1 MERIKPQSYFVIG
14 TDTNVGKT
22 FVTSRMI
29 RHFAQQGLKTIGM
42 KPVASGC
49 ELDQN
54 GQFMNEDVIAL
65 TSASNVNAPLDDVNP
80 YRFQPAIAPHI
91 AAQQIGVNV
100 NLNTIQ
106 QAYER
111 LSELGDIVIVEGA
124 GGFLVPI
131 NDTQSLADLVV
142 KLNLPTILVVGMRLG
157 CINHALLTVES
168 IKAKGLKLTGWI
180 ANEIDPNMQCY
191 QENLQTLTRLIEAP
205 LLMQMPWQTTMKI
218 T

>member
-1 MERIKPQSYFVIG
+1 MELIKPQSYFVIG

-29 RHFAQQGLKTIGM
+29 THFAQQGLKTIGM

-49 ELDQN
+49 ELDQD

-65 TSASNVNAPLDDVNP
+65 TSSSNVNAPLDDINP
-80 YRFQPAIAPHI
+80 YRFRPAIAPHI

-111 LSELGDIVIVEGA
+111 LSQLSDIVMVEGA

-131 NDTQSLADLVV
+131 NETQSLADLVV
-142 KLNLPTILVVGMRLG
+142 KLNLPMILVVGMRLG

-168 IKAKGLKLTGWI
+168 IKARGLKLTGWI

-205 LLMQMPWQTTMKI
+205 LLMQMPWQTTIQI